1 MHVIRESVNADVTY
15 ETNVRMHP
23 WIEPFIIRVSSGLG
37 LIVNN
42 FLSDI
47 EDVFATDKPDI
58 QYLRITEELFG
69 EGNELDVSA
78 LFQRKL
84 RIFIQ
89 ASKQIEAR
97 DFAINYCV
105 SNTVE
110 LSLRYCYV
118 CSHELVKLN
127 INDKEVRKDAPFLP
141 TAPKGMMGYTH
152 VCLSCAYENW
162 ERDQNAI
169 NDEIVVDSEP
179 MNTDQCEKKSLSSAL
194 KPVSDDEAEE
204 LSNAEKTELDGV
216 HAEQKR
222 SKQLLNTPPEDTAT
236 EADQSIEKEYQKT
249 ELIEVFNVKRM
260 KEMLKEQGNRSN
272 LYRNHQRLLN
282 YLGDT
287 AGYLSLTKLPANIFE
302 QLEMLRLDFPN
313 FSGVID
319 YYFEQFA
326 LAQLSEHCVFAANP
340 LLLVGP
346 PGIGKTFFCHALS
359 KIVGTHFELISLAG
373 MTAGFVIG
381 GSSSGWSEGKTGRV
395 VEALARYHVG
405 NPLIVIDECCK
416 SGGDKRY
423 DPLGSL
429 YSLLEKGTASTFVD
443 ESLETPTDCSHI
455 VWIGTANSI
464 DKIPDPILSR
474 FSVIEVERPSRL
486 QMENVLRSI
495 YNNMRENHAWG
506 SRFNEDLPRDLI
518 DKIIDSDLEPRKIQK
533 ELISACGKA
542 ALRHSDKKSSDF
554 QHIILPKDF
563 EPRDI
568 GAPEVRMG
576 FI

>member
-1 MHVIRESVNADVTY
+1 
-15 ETNVRMHP
+15 
-23 WIEPFIIRVSSGLG
+23 
-37 LIVNN
+37 
-42 FLSDI
+42 
-47 EDVFATDKPDI
+47 
-58 QYLRITEELFG
+58 
-69 EGNELDVSA
+69 
-78 LFQRKL
+78 
-84 RIFIQ
+84 
-89 ASKQIEAR
+89 
-97 DFAINYCV
+97 
-105 SNTVE
+105 
-110 LSLRYCYV
+110 
-118 CSHELVKLN
+118 
-127 INDKEVRKDAPFLP
+127 
-141 TAPKGMMGYTH
+141 MGYTH

-405 NPLIVIDECCK
+405 NALIVIDECCK
-416 SGGDKRY
+416 SGGTSDMIRW
-423 DPLGSL
+423 DH
-429 YSLLEKGTASTFVD
+429 
-443 ESLETPTDCSHI
+443 C
-455 VWIGTANSI
+455 
-464 DKIPDPILSR
+464 IL
-474 FSVIEVERPSRL
+474 
-486 QMENVLRSI
+486 
-495 YNNMRENHAWG
+495 
-506 SRFNEDLPRDLI
+506 
-518 DKIIDSDLEPRKIQK
+518 
-533 ELISACGKA
+533 C
-542 ALRHSDKKSSDF
+542 
-554 QHIILPKDF
+554 
-563 EPRDI
+563 
-568 GAPEVRMG
+568 
-576 FI
+576 